1 MREIGIILIASF
13 AMDRIVT
20 GLFFLL
26 SYDPEL
32 KPVLDPQTPEAT
44 RLFRLIYAICTGY
57 LGIVIVAG
65 VMGIR
70 LSKIAGIP
78 LDPAASPAMNN
89 LLDVLV
95 TGLLLTGGADRLAEA
110 LKLYGGDAKSN
121 KEPIEVK
128 GRIVLEQK
136 GQN

>member
-13 AMDRIVT
+13 AMDRIVM

-78 LDPAASPAMNN
+78 LDAAASPAMNN

-110 LKLYGGDAKSN
+110 LKLYGGDAKSS